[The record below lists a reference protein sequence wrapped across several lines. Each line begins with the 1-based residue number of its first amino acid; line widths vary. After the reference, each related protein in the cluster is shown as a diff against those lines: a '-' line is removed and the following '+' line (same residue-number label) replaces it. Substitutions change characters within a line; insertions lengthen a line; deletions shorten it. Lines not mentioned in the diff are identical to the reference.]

1 MAEYYR
7 YEKYQKYINGV
18 PADPPEYKQGE
29 LIGTGEYDSLS
40 DCESDALYRWV
51 DNGKTVCKEY
61 SLYNQEKKQK
71 STDKGVTWTDTG
83 EVRDGNKMIEQYA
96 EECGWRLL
104 TRWEKTGRTVC
115 EGGALTEE
123 YIKQES
129 WDMGKT
135 WQNSVPE
142 EYKYE
147 LLEEWS
153 KECVLQLDP
162 IVLEVSD
169 GTPVAGGYEYRLP
182 LSMMYNYNYWTQW
195 EENGIIYDHEVDGDN
210 AYSYVYPN
218 KDPHIVKVWGW
229 ATELFD
235 REYPYSVISWGSYYG
250 TKYNSGWGFIS
261 IPYIALLD
269 TEEGRVHYETFD
281 SDKVDTQFSLIN
293 VGENL
298 VSWVDDTNN
307 ILRDNREFRVHNSHI
322 TKLPVSTFDN
332 MNTYILDVSDCTNL
346 VEIPP
351 LQEGTERYFGWHSL
365 RAKNCVS
372 LTKVPDG
379 LYEHYSY
386 RYDFSDSGRN
396 SIIPEYYFGMF
407 NCIEAFK
414 GCTKITELP
423 DKLDIT
429 FSRNMFQGCT
439 GLTDISN
446 CTITTSLSAYM
457 FNGCVNITTMP
468 TINSAFKVLDKST
481 VGHAVRL
488 VLFDL
493 TLGEEPYIH
502 VGGNPYTGVER
513 DNMFC
518 TTKVTSVNL
527 FKIDYTDPDIPEDFK
542 QYRVGICDRKFGC
555 TEMFKD
561 CPITTL
567 EGQFKK
573 IQHYR
578 EHDKEEYK
586 AYTCRRMFYNTQ
598 LTQIPELFSELETI
612 PNCSEMF
619 ANCNITS
626 ISNNF
631 FNYNLQDDL
640 NGNTVEG
647 QLQYMFAGNKL
658 TNYPIQ
664 NDLPIWRW
672 PNLYKNGSYITTYAF
687 IDNIEIE
694 KQVPPEWG
702 GVGGIK
708 PVIIETEA
716 TSITINPGTN
726 GLFRVL
732 SDGVLYK
739 GTHTITLPEGRTNT
753 IYIYVPDDTTWKVV
767 AAYYKILD
775 FGGGGMISGGS
786 DPDYITYLGTD
797 RGVFKATTKFPLE
810 NLRNVKG
817 VSEDFLK
824 SGTNINS
831 VENLFRYNDY
841 LKSIPEGTFTK
852 FTNLSGADRVFYQS
866 SIENVDG
873 MFEGCANLIDAYEA
887 FDECPNLTSA
897 QRTFKDCTSLSD
909 IRNIFGVNP
918 QYHPLAVNCNQLFEN
933 TAVTGFYPNMSS
945 FLKLSSAIGMFRNN
959 SKLTKVDCKF
969 TLVGD
974 NVDLTEMF
982 KDCPLLTNRQ
992 LVVFSISEGSTAN
1005 FTRCWQNCAAL
1016 IDIPKVQYAGKTMNP
1031 WEVPNAVGTE
1041 CFNGCTSLLENYG
1054 DQIPDGWK

>member
-29 LIGTGEYDSLS
+29 LIGIGEYNNIL
-40 DCESDALYRWV
+40 DCQKDAIYRWV

-71 STDKGVTWTDTG
+71 STDNGVTWTDTG

-104 TRWEKTGRTVC
+104 TRWEKTGKTVC
-115 EGGALTEE
+115 DGGALTEE
-123 YIKQES
+123 YVKQES

-135 WQNSVPE
+135 WQNSIPE

-182 LSMMYNYNYWTQW
+182 LSMMYNYWTQW

-210 AYSYVYPN
+210 TYSYVYPN

-250 TKYNSGWGFIS
+250 TTYNRARSTIS
-261 IPYIALLD
+261 IPLTWLLD
-269 TEEGRVHYETFD
+269 PEIGVVSTSFY
-281 SDKVDTQFSLIN
+281 SDKAATQFAHIN

-351 LQEGTERYFGWHSL
+351 LQEGTERYFGGWHSL

-386 RYDFSDSGRN
+386 RDDFGPDNTRED
-396 SIIPEYYFGMF
+396 IIPEYYFGMF

-414 GCTKITELP
+414 GCTKITALP
-423 DKLDIT
+423 DKIDVT

-493 TLGEEPYIH
+493 TLGEEPDIRP
-502 VGGNPYTGVER
+502 GGNPYTGVER

-542 QYRVGICDRKFGC
+542 QYRVGICDRKCGY

-586 AYTCRRMFYNTQ
+586 SYVCRRMFYNTQ
-598 LTQIPELFSELETI
+598 LTQIPELFSELEFI

-702 GVGGIK
+702 GVGSIK

-716 TSITINPGTN
+716 TSITINPGNN
-726 GLFRVL
+726 GLIRVL
-732 SDGVLYK
+732 SEDRLYK

-786 DPDYITYLGTD
+786 DPNDITYLGTD
-797 RGVFKATTKFPLE
+797 RGVFKATTKFPLT
-810 NLRNVKG
+810 NLKNVEE

-831 VENLFRYNDY
+831 VEELFRYNDY
-841 LKSIPEGTFTK
+841 LTSIPEGTFTK

-866 SIENVDG
+866 NIENVDG
-873 MFEGCANLIDAYEA
+873 MFEGCSKLISAYAA

-909 IRNIFGVNP
+909 INNVFGVNP

-933 TAVTGFYPNMSS
+933 TAVTQFYPNMSS
-945 FLKLSSAIGMFRNN
+945 FLKLSSAIGMFRSC

-969 TLVGD
+969 TLVGE

-1016 IDIPKVQYAGKTMNP
+1016 SDIPKVQYAGKTMNP

-1041 CFNGCTSLLENYG
+1041 CFNGCTLLLEKYG